1 MRLVRCLVLVSVIAG
16 WSLATAEAQKPP
28 EPRKALQS
36 IGREDFKLAELTE
49 KSITLRKTELEVG
62 KTSTRRV
69 QTVDNDY
76 TYDLAP
82 DVMFRRQEL
91 PRGADGRALQ
101 LSNEDYARL
110 REPAGAPGF
119 KADRSIFRSGQI
131 VRVWF
136 ARESPRDR
144 PIVTTVMLLRDSPE
158 PPRKAD
164 DKKKED
170 KKSTDKKP
178 NDKKSDG
185 KSNDKPNKKSDNR

>member
-1 MRLVRCLVLVSVIAG
+1 MRFIRFCVLIGVMAG
-16 WSLATAEAQKPP
+16 LSFATVEAQKPS
-28 EPRKALQS
+28 EPRKSLQS
-36 IGREDFKLAELTE
+36 VGRDDFKLAELAE
-49 KSITLRKTELEVG
+49 RSITLRRTELEVG

-69 QTVDNDY
+69 QTVENDY

-91 PRGADGRALQ
+91 PRGPDGRALQ
-101 LSNEDYARL
+101 LSNDEYARL

-144 PIVTTVMLLRDSPE
+144 PVVTTVMLLRDSPD

-164 DKKKED
+164 DKKKDD
-170 KKSTDKKP
+170 KKSTDRKSSDKKP
-178 NDKKSDG
+178 DG
-185 KSNDKPNKKSDNR
+185 KSTDKSKRKSEDP